1 MIYRVVE
8 KMYLYYFAV
17 SQNVDKPM
25 LFVYVYKGRV
35 KPKWVFIL
43 RYKKQKV
50 RNYSDLLLLYD
61 GFLNHFSLFLFPMNL
76 ST

>member
-17 SQNVDKPM
+17 SQNVDKPR

-43 RYKKQKV
+43 RYKSKRSETIPTFCFYIMV
-50 RNYSDLLLLYD
+50 SLTIFLY
-61 GFLNHFSLFLFPMNL
+61 FFSP
-76 ST
+76 

>member
-8 KMYLYYFAV
+8 KMYLYHFV
-17 SQNVDKPM
+17 VFQNVDKPM
-25 LFVYVYKGRV
+25 LSVYVYKGRV

-50 RNYSDLLLLYD
+50 GNYSDL
-61 GFLNHFSLFLFPMNL
+61 SLFILWFP
-76 ST
+76 